1 MSILFITKVME
12 INRVRPGEHNF
23 TQRLTSIANP
33 PKSLCFMGTLPTS
46 GAPVVAIVGSRKPSA
61 YGREVT
67 EQLAGDL
74 AKAGCIIVS
83 GLALGI
89 DGIAQK
95 AALEA
100 GGTVIG
106 VIPNE
111 LPDISPQ
118 TNYKL
123 AMNIIKNGGAILS
136 EWKKGNGKVVNR
148 WSFLERNRLVSGLAD
163 AVIITE
169 AAERSGTLN
178 TAAHALSQGRDVFA
192 VPGNI
197 TSPLSAGCNALL
209 KQGALVATTATDILN
224 VIAPSTTQSATD
236 QVVISLGE
244 TPAENT
250 IIDLLRTGL
259 RDGDQLQQQSGLNPA
274 DFATALTM
282 LEINGVIKPLGANNW
297 ALR

>member
-12 INRVRPGEHNF
+12 INRIRPDEHIF
-23 TQRLTSIANP
+23 TQRLASIANP
-33 PKSLCFMGTLPTS
+33 PKSLCFMGKLPTS

-136 EWKKGNGKVVNR
+136 EWKKGDGKVVNR

-209 KQGALVATTATDILN
+209 KQGAYPATEAKDILHI
-224 VIAPSTTQSATD
+224 IAPEQLKKPD
-236 QVVISLGE
+236 QNQLPLGSSPE
-244 TPAENT
+244 ET
-250 IIDLLRTGL
+250 IIINLIAGGIRS
-259 RDGDQLQQQSGLNPA
+259 GDQLQQQSGLSASN
-274 DFATALTM
+274 FSTALTM

-297 ALR
+297 MLK

>member
-1 MSILFITKVME
+1 ME
-12 INRVRPGEHNF
+12 INRIRPDEHNF
-23 TQRLTSIANP
+23 TQRLASIANP
-33 PKSLCFMGTLPTS
+33 PKSLCFMGKLPTS

-74 AKAGCIIVS
+74 ATAGCIIVS

-118 TNYKL
+118 TNYRL

-136 EWKKGNGKVVNR
+136 EWKKGDGKVVNR

-209 KQGALVATTATDILN
+209 KQGALVATTATDILDA
-224 VIAPSTTQSATD
+224 IAPSAIQSATD
-236 QVVISLGE
+236 QAIIPLGE

-250 IIDLLRTGL
+250 IIDLLRAGL

-297 ALR
+297 TLK

>member
-1 MSILFITKVME
+1 ME
-12 INRVRPGEHNF
+12 INRIRPDEHNF
-23 TQRLTSIANP
+23 TQRLASIANP

-67 EQLAGDL
+67 EQLASDL

-123 AMNIIKNGGAILS
+123 AMNIIENGGAILS
-136 EWKKGNGKVVNR
+136 EWKKGDGKIVNR

-224 VIAPSTTQSATD
+224 VIAPSNARSATD
-236 QVVISLGE
+236 QAAIPLGE

>member
-1 MSILFITKVME
+1 ME
-12 INRVRPGEHNF
+12 INRIRPDEHNF
-23 TQRLTSIANP
+23 TQRLASIANP

-67 EQLAGDL
+67 EQLASDL

-123 AMNIIKNGGAILS
+123 AMNIIENGGAILS
-136 EWKKGNGKVVNR
+136 EWKKGDGKIVNR

-163 AVIITE
+163 AVIIIE

-209 KQGALVATTATDILN
+209 KQGAYPATEAKDILQI
-224 VIAPSTTQSATD
+224 IAPEQLKKPD
-236 QVVISLGE
+236 QNQLPLGSSPE
-244 TPAENT
+244 ET
-250 IIDLLRTGL
+250 IIINLIASGVRS
-259 RDGDQLQQQSGLNPA
+259 GDQLQQQSGLSVSN
-274 DFATALTM
+274 FSTALTM

-297 ALR
+297 MLK

>member
-1 MSILFITKVME
+1 ME
-12 INRVRPGEHNF
+12 INRIRPDEHNF
-23 TQRLTSIANP
+23 TQRLASIANP

-46 GAPVVAIVGSRKPSA
+46 DAPVVAIVGSRKPSA

-67 EQLAGDL
+67 EQLASDL

-95 AALEA
+95 AALKA

-123 AMNIIKNGGAILS
+123 AMNIIENGGAILS
-136 EWKKGNGKVVNR
+136 EWKKGDGKIVNR

-224 VIAPSTTQSATD
+224 VIAPSNAQSATD
-236 QVVISLGE
+236 QAVIPLGE

-297 ALR
+297 TLN

>member
-1 MSILFITKVME
+1 ME
-12 INRVRPGEHNF
+12 INRIRPDEHIF
-23 TQRLTSIANP
+23 TQRLASIANP
-33 PKSLCFMGTLPTS
+33 PKSLCFMGKLPTS

-67 EQLAGDL
+67 EQLASDL

-123 AMNIIKNGGAILS
+123 AMNIIEKGGAILS
-136 EWKKGNGKVVNR
+136 EWKKGDGKVVNR

-192 VPGNI
+192 VPGSI

-209 KQGALVATTATDILN
+209 KQGAYPATEAKDILQI
-224 VIAPSTTQSATD
+224 IAPEQLKKSDQS
-236 QVVISLGE
+236 QLPLGSSPE
-244 TPAENT
+244 ET
-250 IIDLLRTGL
+250 IIINLIAGGIRS
-259 RDGDQLQQQSGLNPA
+259 GDQLQQQSGLSASN
-274 DFATALTM
+274 FSTALTM

-297 ALR
+297 TLK

>member
-1 MSILFITKVME
+1 ME
-12 INRVRPGEHNF
+12 INRIRPDEHNF
-23 TQRLTSIANP
+23 TQRLASIANP
-33 PKSLCFMGTLPTS
+33 PKSLCFMGNLPDS

-67 EQLAGDL
+67 EQLASDL
-74 AKAGCIIVS
+74 AKAGCTIVS

-89 DGIAQK
+89 DGIAQR

-136 EWKKGNGKVVNR
+136 EWKKGDGKIVNR

-209 KQGALVATTATDILN
+209 KQGAYPATEAKDILQI
-224 VIAPSTTQSATD
+224 IAPEQLKKSDQS
-236 QVVISLGE
+236 QLPLGSSPE
-244 TPAENT
+244 ET
-250 IIDLLRTGL
+250 IIINLIASGVRS
-259 RDGDQLQQQSGLNPA
+259 GDQLQQQSGLSASN
-274 DFATALTM
+274 FSTALTM

-297 ALR
+297 TLK

>member
-1 MSILFITKVME
+1 ME
-12 INRVRPGEHNF
+12 INRIRPDEHNF
-23 TQRLTSIANP
+23 TQRLASIANP

-67 EQLAGDL
+67 EQLASDL

-89 DGIAQK
+89 DGIAQR
-95 AALEA
+95 AALKA

-123 AMNIIKNGGAILS
+123 AMNIIENGGAILS
-136 EWKKGNGKVVNR
+136 EWKKGDGKIVNR

-236 QVVISLGE
+236 QAVIPLGE

-297 ALR
+297 VLR

>member
-1 MSILFITKVME
+1 ME
-12 INRVRPGEHNF
+12 INRIRPDEHNF
-23 TQRLTSIANP
+23 TQRLANIANP
-33 PKSLCFMGTLPTS
+33 PKSLCFMGKLPTS

-67 EQLAGDL
+67 EQLASDL
-74 AKAGCIIVS
+74 ATAGCIIVS

-136 EWKKGNGKVVNR
+136 EWKKGDGKIVNR

-209 KQGALVATTATDILN
+209 KQGAYPATEAKDILQI
-224 VIAPSTTQSATD
+224 IAPEQLKKPGQSQLPLGSSPEETII
-236 QVVISLGE
+236 ISLIASGV
-244 TPAENT
+244 
-250 IIDLLRTGL
+250 RS
-259 RDGDQLQQQSGLNPA
+259 GDQLQQQSGLSASN
-274 DFATALTM
+274 FSTVLTM

-297 ALR
+297 TLK

>member
-1 MSILFITKVME
+1 ME
-12 INRVRPGEHNF
+12 INRIRPDEYNF
-23 TQRLTSIANP
+23 TQRLASIANP

-83 GLALGI
+83 GLAIGI
-89 DGIAQK
+89 DGIAQR

-136 EWKKGNGKVVNR
+136 EWKKGDGKIVNR

-209 KQGALVATTATDILN
+209 KQGALVAAAATDILDA
-224 VIAPSTTQSATD
+224 IAPSATQPVTD
-236 QVVISLGE
+236 QTIIPLGE

-250 IIDLLRTGL
+250 IIDLLRAGL

-297 ALR
+297 TLN

>member
-1 MSILFITKVME
+1 ME
-12 INRVRPGEHNF
+12 INRIRPDEHIF
-23 TQRLTSIANP
+23 TQRLASIANP
-33 PKSLCFMGTLPTS
+33 PKSLCFMGKLPTS

-67 EQLAGDL
+67 EQLASDL

-89 DGIAQK
+89 DGIAQR

-136 EWKKGNGKVVNR
+136 EWKKGDGKVVNR

-209 KQGALVATTATDILN
+209 KQGAYPVTEAKDILQI
-224 VIAPSTTQSATD
+224 IAPEQLKKPD
-236 QVVISLGE
+236 QNQLPLGSSPE
-244 TPAENT
+244 ET
-250 IIDLLRTGL
+250 IIINLIAGGVRS
-259 RDGDQLQQQSGLNPA
+259 GDQLQQQSGLSASN
-274 DFATALTM
+274 FSTALTM

-297 ALR
+297 TLK

>member
-1 MSILFITKVME
+1 ME
-12 INRVRPGEHNF
+12 INRIRPDEHNF
-23 TQRLTSIANP
+23 TQRLASIANP
-33 PKSLCFMGTLPTS
+33 PKSLCFMGKLPTS

-136 EWKKGNGKVVNR
+136 EWKKGDGKIVNR

-209 KQGALVATTATDILN
+209 KQGAYPATEAKDILQI
-224 VIAPSTTQSATD
+224 IAPEQLKKTD
-236 QVVISLGE
+236 QSQLPLGSSPE
-244 TPAENT
+244 ET
-250 IIDLLRTGL
+250 IIINLIAGGVRS
-259 RDGDQLQQQSGLNPA
+259 GDQLQQQSGLSASN
-274 DFATALTM
+274 FSTALTM

-297 ALR
+297 MLK

>member
-1 MSILFITKVME
+1 ME
-12 INRVRPGEHNF
+12 INRIRPDEHNF
-23 TQRLTSIANP
+23 TQRLASIANP

-46 GAPVVAIVGSRKPSA
+46 GAPIVAIVGSRKPSA

-74 AKAGCIIVS
+74 ATAGCIIVS

-123 AMNIIKNGGAILS
+123 AMNIIEKGGAILS
-136 EWKKGNGKVVNR
+136 EWQKGDGKIVNR

-209 KQGALVATTATDILN
+209 KQGAYPATEAKDILQI
-224 VIAPSTTQSATD
+224 IAPEQLKKPDQS
-236 QVVISLGE
+236 QLPLGSSPE
-244 TPAENT
+244 ET
-250 IIDLLRTGL
+250 IIINLIASGVRS
-259 RDGDQLQQQSGLNPA
+259 GDQLQQQSGLSASN
-274 DFATALTM
+274 FSTALTM

-297 ALR
+297 TLK

>member
-1 MSILFITKVME
+1 ME
-12 INRVRPGEHNF
+12 INRIRPDEHNF
-23 TQRLTSIANP
+23 TQRLASIANP

-83 GLALGI
+83 GLAIGI
-89 DGIAQK
+89 DGIAQR

-136 EWKKGNGKVVNR
+136 EWKKGDGKIVNR

-178 TAAHALSQGRDVFA
+178 TAAHALSQGRRC
-192 VPGNI
+192 
-197 TSPLSAGCNALL
+197 LCC
-209 KQGALVATTATDILN
+209 
-224 VIAPSTTQSATD
+224 
-236 QVVISLGE
+236 
-244 TPAENT
+244 
-250 IIDLLRTGL
+250 TG
-259 RDGDQLQQQSGLNPA
+259 
-274 DFATALTM
+274 
-282 LEINGVIKPLGANNW
+282 
-297 ALR
+297 

>member
-1 MSILFITKVME
+1 ME
-12 INRVRPGEHNF
+12 INRICPDKHIF
-23 TQRLTSIANP
+23 TQRLASIANP
-33 PKSLCFMGTLPTS
+33 PKSLCFMGKLPDS

-67 EQLAGDL
+67 EQLAGNL

-89 DGIAQK
+89 DGIAQR

-136 EWKKGNGKVVNR
+136 EWQKGDGKIVNR

-209 KQGALVATTATDILN
+209 KQGAYPATEAKDILQI
-224 VIAPSTTQSATD
+224 IAPEQLKKSSQN
-236 QVVISLGE
+236 QLPLGSSPE
-244 TPAENT
+244 ET
-250 IIDLLRTGL
+250 IIINLIASGVRS
-259 RDGDQLQQQSGLNPA
+259 GDQLQQQSGLSASN
-274 DFATALTM
+274 FSMALTM

-297 ALR
+297 MLK

>member
-1 MSILFITKVME
+1 ME
-12 INRVRPGEHNF
+12 INRIRPDEHIF
-23 TQRLTSIANP
+23 TQRLASIANP

-67 EQLAGDL
+67 EQLASDL
-74 AKAGCIIVS
+74 AKAGCTIVS

-123 AMNIIKNGGAILS
+123 AINIIENGGAILS
-136 EWKKGNGKVVNR
+136 EWQKGDGKVVNR

-209 KQGALVATTATDILN
+209 KQGAYPVTEAKDILQI
-224 VIAPSTTQSATD
+224 IAPEQLKKPD
-236 QVVISLGE
+236 QNQLPLGSSPE
-244 TPAENT
+244 ET
-250 IIDLLRTGL
+250 IIINLIASGVRS
-259 RDGDQLQQQSGLNPA
+259 GDQLQQQSGLSASN
-274 DFATALTM
+274 FSTALTM

-297 ALR
+297 TLK

>member
-1 MSILFITKVME
+1 ME
-12 INRVRPGEHNF
+12 INRIRPDEHIF
-23 TQRLTSIANP
+23 IQRLASIANP
-33 PKSLCFMGTLPTS
+33 PKSLCFMGKLPTS

-89 DGIAQK
+89 DGIAQR

-123 AMNIIKNGGAILS
+123 AMNIIKNGGAIIS
-136 EWKKGNGKVVNR
+136 EWKKGDGKVVNR

-209 KQGALVATTATDILN
+209 KQGAYPATEAKDILQI
-224 VIAPSTTQSATD
+224 IAPEQLKKPD
-236 QVVISLGE
+236 QNQLPLGSSPE
-244 TPAENT
+244 ET
-250 IIDLLRTGL
+250 IIINLIASGVRS
-259 RDGDQLQQQSGLNPA
+259 GDQLQQQSGLSASN
-274 DFATALTM
+274 FSTALTM
-282 LEINGVIKPLGANNW
+282 LEINGIIKPLGANNW
-297 ALR
+297 TLK

>member
-1 MSILFITKVME
+1 ME
-12 INRVRPGEHNF
+12 INRIRPDEHNF
-23 TQRLTSIANP
+23 TQRLASIANP
-33 PKSLCFMGTLPTS
+33 PKSLCFMGKLPTS

-67 EQLAGDL
+67 EQLASDL

-89 DGIAQK
+89 DSIAQR

-136 EWKKGNGKVVNR
+136 EWKKGDGKVVNR

-209 KQGALVATTATDILN
+209 KQGAYPATEAKDILQI
-224 VIAPSTTQSATD
+224 IAPEQLKKPDQS
-236 QVVISLGE
+236 QLPLGSSPE
-244 TPAENT
+244 ET
-250 IIDLLRTGL
+250 IIINLIAGGIRS
-259 RDGDQLQQQSGLNPA
+259 GDQLQQQSGLSASN
-274 DFATALTM
+274 FSTALTM

-297 ALR
+297 TLK

>member
-1 MSILFITKVME
+1 ME
-12 INRVRPGEHNF
+12 INRIRPDEHNF
-23 TQRLTSIANP
+23 TQRLASIANP

-74 AKAGCIIVS
+74 ATAGCIIIS

-136 EWKKGNGKVVNR
+136 EWKKGDGKVVNR

-209 KQGALVATTATDILN
+209 KQGALVATTATDILDA
-224 VIAPSTTQSATD
+224 IAPSATQPVTD
-236 QVVISLGE
+236 QTIVPLGE

-250 IIDLLRTGL
+250 IIGLLRAGL
-259 RDGDQLQQQSGLNPA
+259 RDGDQLQQQSGLTPA

-282 LEINGVIKPLGANNW
+282 LEINGVVKPLGANNW
-297 ALR
+297 TLN

>member
-1 MSILFITKVME
+1 
-12 INRVRPGEHNF
+12 
-23 TQRLTSIANP
+23 
-33 PKSLCFMGTLPTS
+33 MGTLPTS

-67 EQLAGDL
+67 EQLASDL

-89 DGIAQK
+89 DGIAQR
-95 AALEA
+95 AALKA

-123 AMNIIKNGGAILS
+123 AMNIIENGGAILS
-136 EWKKGNGKVVNR
+136 EWKKGDGKIVNR

-236 QVVISLGE
+236 QAVIPLGE

-250 IIDLLRTGL
+250 IIDLLRTSL

>member
-1 MSILFITKVME
+1 ME
-12 INRVRPGEHNF
+12 INRIRPDEHHF
-23 TQRLTSIANP
+23 TQRLSTIAKA
-33 PKSLCFMGTLPTS
+33 PKSLCFMGNLP
-46 GAPVVAIVGSRKPSA
+46 ADPRPVVAIVGSRKPSP

-67 EQLAGDL
+67 ELLARDL
-74 AKAGCIIVS
+74 ARAGYIIVS

-89 DGIAQK
+89 DGIAQT

-106 VIPNE
+106 VVADP
-111 LPDISPQ
+111 LPKISPQ
-118 TNYKL
+118 ANRRL
-123 AMNIIKNGGAILS
+123 AERIIQQGGAIIS
-136 EWKKGNGKVVNR
+136 EWAQGEGKVVNR

-178 TAAHALSQGRDVFA
+178 TAAHALAQGRDVFV

-209 KQGALVATTATDILN
+209 KQGALVVTEAADVLS
-224 VIAPSTTQSATD
+224 VIAPRHAATNPD
-236 QVVISLGE
+236 QASLPL
-244 TPAENT
+244 TDNPAEQA
-250 IIDLLRTGL
+250 ILDLLSNGV
-259 RDGDQLQQQSGLNPA
+259 RDGEQLQQQSGLSPA

-282 LEINGVIKPLGANNW
+282 LEMNGLIKPLGANNW
-297 ALR
+297 TRN

>member
-12 INRVRPGEHNF
+12 INRIRPDEHNF
-23 TQRLTSIANP
+23 TQRLASIANP

-46 GAPVVAIVGSRKPSA
+46 GAPVVAIVGSRKPST

-74 AKAGCIIVS
+74 ARAGCIIVS

-89 DGIAQK
+89 DGIAQR
-95 AALEA
+95 AALKA

-136 EWKKGNGKVVNR
+136 EWKKGDGKVVNR

-169 AAERSGTLN
+169 ATERSGTLN

-192 VPGNI
+192 IPGNI

-209 KQGALVATTATDILN
+209 KQGAYPATTATDILDA
-224 VIAPSTTQSATD
+224 IAPSAIQSATN
-236 QVVISLGE
+236 QAIVPLGE

-250 IIDLLRTGL
+250 IIDLLRAGL

>member
-1 MSILFITKVME
+1 ME
-12 INRVRPGEHNF
+12 INRICPDEHNF
-23 TQRLTSIANP
+23 TQRLASIANP

-89 DGIAQK
+89 DGIAQR
-95 AALEA
+95 AALKA

-123 AMNIIKNGGAILS
+123 AINIIENGGAILS
-136 EWKKGNGKVVNR
+136 EWKKGDGKIVNR

-224 VIAPSTTQSATD
+224 VIAPSNARSATD
-236 QVVISLGE
+236 QAAIPLGE

>member
-1 MSILFITKVME
+1 ME
-12 INRVRPGEHNF
+12 INRIHPDEHNF
-23 TQRLTSIANP
+23 TQRLASIANP
-33 PKSLCFMGTLPTS
+33 PKSLCFMGKLPTS

-89 DGIAQK
+89 DGIAQR

-136 EWKKGNGKVVNR
+136 EWKKGDGKVVNR

-209 KQGALVATTATDILN
+209 KQGAYPATEAKDILQI
-224 VIAPSTTQSATD
+224 IAPEQLKKIDHLARIYC
-236 QVVISLGE
+236 ISQKTLQ
-244 TPAENT
+244 
-250 IIDLLRTGL
+250 IL
-259 RDGDQLQQQSGLNPA
+259 RDVSRGDSGDRA
-274 DFATALTM
+274 
-282 LEINGVIKPLGANNW
+282 
-297 ALR
+297 

>member
-1 MSILFITKVME
+1 ME
-12 INRVRPGEHNF
+12 INRICPDEHNF
-23 TQRLTSIANP
+23 TQRLASIANP

-61 YGREVT
+61 YSREVT
-67 EQLAGDL
+67 EQLASDL

-123 AMNIIKNGGAILS
+123 AMNIIENGGAILS
-136 EWKKGNGKVVNR
+136 EWKKGDGKIVNR

-224 VIAPSTTQSATD
+224 VIAPSNARSATD
-236 QVVISLGE
+236 QAAIPLGE

>member
-1 MSILFITKVME
+1 ME
-12 INRVRPGEHNF
+12 INRICPDEHNF
-23 TQRLTSIANP
+23 TQRLASIANP

-74 AKAGCIIVS
+74 AKAGCIIIN

-89 DGIAQK
+89 DGIAQR
-95 AALEA
+95 AALKA

-123 AMNIIKNGGAILS
+123 AMNIIENGGAILS
-136 EWKKGNGKVVNR
+136 EWKKGDGKIVNR

-209 KQGALVATTATDILN
+209 KQGALVATTATDILD

-236 QVVISLGE
+236 QAVTLLGE

-250 IIDLLRTGL
+250 IIDLLRAGL

-297 ALR
+297 TLR